1 MINRRTVST
10 LVLALFVVMLLA
22 APVCSAAAQSLDKP
36 TKMLMKVDIVD
47 PNLFWSY
54 PYIGR
59 DGKSRLPAAVQIVW
73 STTNGLSSETG
84 TVVVAKKDRGQ
95 LEITTEKNAYIDV
108 EVQVVD
114 AKKIIIG
121 KASLQVRNVGKE
133 VAFAVYPPEYTS
145 PSIEMQ

>member
-1 MINRRTVST
+1 MNTRRMVSS
-10 LVLALFVVMLLA
+10 LVLALFVAMLLA
-22 APVCSAAAQSLDKP
+22 APVCSAAAQSPDKP
-36 TKMLMKVDIVD
+36 TKMLMKVDVVD

-54 PYIGR
+54 PYISR
-59 DGKSRLPAAVQIVW
+59 DGKARIPAAIQIVW

-95 LEITTEKNAYIDV
+95 LEITTDKDAFVDI

-114 AKKIIIG
+114 AKKVILG

-133 VAFAVYPPEYTS
+133 IAFAVYPPEYTS

>member
-1 MINRRTVST
+1 MINRRMVST
-10 LVLALFVVMLLA
+10 LVLALFVVMLFA
-22 APVCSAAAQSLDKP
+22 APICSAAAQSPDKP
-36 TKMLMKVDIVD
+36 TKMLMKVDVVD

-59 DGKSRLPAAVQIVW
+59 DGKSRLPASVQIVW

-114 AKKIIIG
+114 AKKVILG